1 MEENILNRE
10 LLLTVLMVLIV
21 ALSVSTIHASE
32 VNTTDSYA
40 VAQDD
45 TYVSVYNSAV
55 DDDSSNDNILKSDN
69 SDILS
74 TDAESNS
81 LLKSENN
88 ADVLAASNT
97 TIDKSKTITSK
108 DITKYYKGTA
118 KYSAK
123 FLDTNGKALKNT
135 NVKITLNGKSFTK
148 KTDTNGVATLSIKSL
163 KPGTYK
169 AVTTNPKTGYS
180 FTTTIK
186 VLSTISAKDI
196 SKVYTDGRKFYAT
209 FLKST
214 GKALANKNVKF
225 KLNGK
230 TFTKKTNSNGVASL
244 SLKSLKVGTHKIT
257 SYNVDGLTK
266 TKTIKVVKSTTSSL
280 TASAYTFLK
289 SESKTISVK
298 LLNKFGYAPGAGK
311 IIKFTVNGKSY
322 DAKTNSK
329 GIAKLKLP
337 SLKEGVYTVK
347 YKFAGNN
354 FYKASSTSSKVT
366 IIPSKTPTFTVKS
379 TTTFGKGSNIPFK
392 VALTSGSI
400 PLANKKVTLT
410 VKSNTYTETTD
421 SNGIVSIPI
430 DLAVGKYTIKYSNAK
445 DSKIDSVNGST
456 AITVKQRTST
466 SLAWKSETSLNAG
479 SQYVNVLLLDSS
491 KKAISGATVKL
502 TVKSNTY
509 TAKTASNGY
518 AKFSVSLPAGSYSVS
533 YEFEGDNLNLASSGS
548 AKLTVV
554 APKAVTLNEVLTAAT
569 NFKNYYDSNNKFP
582 NTVKVGSLTFTVPE
596 FLYIMSEAINEIGN
610 SKTNN
615 IEYIQDV
622 AAPKNPSG
630 DNINSKNLYMEKYVA
645 VANNI
650 ATYIKTNKFA
660 PNYASSAVGKIIY
673 SEVVDSFSRILAFYK
688 AEKRMPNY
696 VVINYGYGSS
706 QGGSGLNE
714 KNTVSDLSMYL
725 KSSTNCQVNSST
737 IKKIVTSLTK
747 DLKTDREKAVAI
759 FNYVR
764 DTVSYSFY
772 YDTRYGATGTLSHK
786 TGNCVDHSHLLVAMF
801 RTADLPARYVHG
813 TCRFSSGSTYGHVW
827 TQVLIGNTWT
837 VADATSSRNSV
848 GSVVNWNTKSFSLKG
863 IYSGISF

>member
-1 MEENILNRE
+1 MNRE
-10 LLLTVLMVLIV
+10 LLLTVLMVFIV
-21 ALSVSTIHASE
+21 ALSLSTIHASE

-45 TYVSVYNSAV
+45 TYVSVYNSDV
-55 DDDSSNDNILKSDN
+55 DNDPSNDNILKSDN
-69 SDILS
+69 SDVLS
-74 TDAESNS
+74 TDSESNS
-81 LLKSENN
+81 LLKSDNN

-97 TIDKSKTITSK
+97 TIDKSNTITSK

-123 FLDTNGKALKNT
+123 FLDLKGNALKNT
-135 NVKITLNGKSFTK
+135 NVKITLNGKNFTK
-148 KTDTNGVATLSIKSL
+148 KTNTNGVATLSIKSL

-209 FLKST
+209 FLKSN
-214 GKALANKNVKF
+214 GKALANKNIKF

-230 TFTKKTNSNGVASL
+230 TYTKKTNSNGVASL
-244 SLKSLKVGTHKIT
+244 SLKSLKVGTYKIT

-266 TKTIKVVKSTTSSL
+266 TKTIKVVKSTTTSL
-280 TASAYTFLK
+280 TASAYTFIK
-289 SESKTISVK
+289 SDTKTVSVK

-322 DAKTNSK
+322 NAKTTSK

-347 YKFAGNN
+347 YKFAGNE

-366 IIPSKTPTFTVKS
+366 ILPTKTPTFTVKS
-379 TTTFGKGSNIPFK
+379 TKTFGKGSDTPFK

-410 VKSNTYTETTD
+410 VKSNTYTKTTD
-421 SNGIVSIPI
+421 SNGIVSLPI
-430 DLAVGKYTIKYSNAK
+430 DNLAVGKYTIKYTNAK

-456 AITVKQRTST
+456 SITVKEKTAT
-466 SLAWKSETSLNAG
+466 SLAWKSETSLNSG

-502 TVKSNTY
+502 TVKSNSY

-518 AKFSVSLPAGSYSVS
+518 AKFSVSLPAGTYSVS
-533 YEFEGDNLNLASSGS
+533 YSFDGDNLNLASSGS
-548 AKLTVV
+548 SKLTVV
-554 APKAVTLNEVLTAAT
+554 APKTVTLNEVLTAAT

-582 NTVKVGSLTFTVPE
+582 NTVKVGSLSFTVPE
-596 FLYIMSEAINEIGN
+596 FLYVMSVAIDEIGN
-610 SKTNN
+610 SKTSK
-615 IEYIQDV
+615 IEYIPDV

-630 DNINSKNLYMEKYVA
+630 DNIDSKNLLQEKYVA
-645 VANNI
+645 VAKNI
-650 ATYIKTNKFA
+650 ATYIKTNKIA

-688 AEKRMPNY
+688 AENRMPNY
-696 VVINYGYGSS
+696 VVINYGSGSS

-725 KSSTNCQVNSST
+725 KASTNCQVNNSA
-737 IKKIVTSLTK
+737 IKKIVASLTK
-747 DLKTDREKAVAI
+747 GLKTDKEKAVAI
-759 FNYVR
+759 YNYVR

-772 YDTRYGATGTLSHK
+772 YNTKYGATGTLSHQ

-801 RTADLPARYVHG
+801 RPADLPARYVHG
-813 TCRFSSGSTYGHVW
+813 TCKFSSGSTYGHVW
-827 TQVLIGNTWT
+827 AQVLIGNTWT
-837 VADATSSRNSV
+837 VADATSSRNSI
-848 GSVVNWNTKSFSLKG
+848 GSIVNWNTKSFTLKG
-863 IYSGISF
+863 IYTGISF